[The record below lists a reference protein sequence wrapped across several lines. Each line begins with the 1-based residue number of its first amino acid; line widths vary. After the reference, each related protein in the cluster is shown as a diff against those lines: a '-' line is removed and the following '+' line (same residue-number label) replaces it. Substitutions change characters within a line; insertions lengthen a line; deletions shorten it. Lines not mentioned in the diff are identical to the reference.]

1 MARAMSAWVKCAG
14 FRLIFPSAYEKAL
27 QLRNG
32 RFKISLS

>member
-14 FRLIFPSAYEKAL
+14 FRLIFPSAYEKAP
-27 QLRNG
+27 QLRGG